1 MKDRSARLVKAT
13 SFENEFKQPGSVI
26 FLGTVA
32 CGFAIYGISAIS
44 LIMYDIVLKI
54 FWNKSCFMGNP

>member
-1 MKDRSARLVKAT
+1 MKDRNARLVKATT

-32 CGFAIYGISAIS
+32 CGFAIYGISAVS
-44 LIMYDIVLKI
+44 LIMYDIALKV
-54 FWNKSCFMGNP
+54 F